1 MSTRICRRCN
11 LEKDVSLFICLQ
23 CKSCRNAQVRARR
36 KSHPE
41 AYLETKRKY
50 YASEKGKAS
59 KAREDAAYI
68 ASGGRAKADARRAA
82 RPISEARK
90 TIRLAY
96 QLACSKTNKELDDFS
111 KFVLREAVRLRK
123 LREKMTGIKWH
134 VDHIH
139 PVSKGGVGTFD
150 NIQVVPAI
158 WNRKKSNKHSERFF
172 AHA

>member
-1 MSTRICRRCN
+1 MNTRICRKCN
-11 LEKDVSLFICLQ
+11 IEKDVSLFICLQ
-23 CKSCRNAQVRARR
+23 CKECRNAQVRVRR
-36 KSHPE
+36 KLHPE
-41 AYLETKRKY
+41 AYLEAKRKY

-68 ASGGRAKADARRAA
+68 ASGGRAKSNARRAA
-82 RPISEARK
+82 KPISEARQN
-90 TIRLAY
+90 IRLAY
-96 QLACSKTNKELDDFS
+96 QLACKKANQELDEFS
-111 KFVLREAVRLRK
+111 KFVLLEAVRLRK
-123 LREKMTGIKWH
+123 LRDKITGIKWH

-158 WNRKKSNKHSERFF
+158 WNRKKSNKHSEHFF